1 MDRTYKTRQFTHL
14 KGLNGISDGQLEQ
27 HFKLYEGY
35 VKNTNLIIEELAQR
49 LAKGETEHPI
59 FAELNRR
66 LPFEQN
72 GMVLHELYFDNMKPN
87 GGQLPKGGA
96 LEKALVASFGGVEAY
111 LKELAAISKMR
122 GVGWALT
129 VQDPTNGLLMNRW
142 VTLHQDGNIAG
153 YKPILVLDVWEH
165 AWTVDYKPTERAK
178 YLESW
183 MSNVAWN
190 VVEGRLTK

>member
-1 MDRTYKTRQFTHL
+1 MDMTFKIREFNHL
-14 KGLNGISDGQLEQ
+14 KGLHGISDAQLEQ

-35 VKNTNLIIEELAQR
+35 VKNTNLITQELAER

-66 LPFEQN
+66 LPFEHN

-87 GGQLPKGGA
+87 GGTLPKGGA
-96 LEKALVASFGGVEAY
+96 LEKALVGSFGSAEAY
-111 LKELAAISKMR
+111 MKELTALAKMR
-122 GVGWALT
+122 GVGWVMTL
-129 VQDPTNGLLMNRW
+129 QHPTDGRLVNRW

-153 YKPILVLDVWEH
+153 YKPVLVLDVWEH
-165 AWTVDYKPTERAK
+165 AWVVDYKPTERAK
-178 YLESW
+178 YLEAW

-190 VVEGRLTK
+190 MVEGRLAK